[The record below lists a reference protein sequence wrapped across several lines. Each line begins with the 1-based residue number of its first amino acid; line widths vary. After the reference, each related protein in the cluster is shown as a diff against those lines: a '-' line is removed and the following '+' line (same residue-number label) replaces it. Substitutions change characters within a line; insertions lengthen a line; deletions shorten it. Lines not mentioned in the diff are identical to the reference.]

1 MHARAGLET
10 SITRTPLA
18 STHILSVLSGSSTIT
33 VPCLAS
39 ALVALF
45 ITMHHP
51 FIMSQRD
58 RQDMA
63 LKARAPACCLSLPTV
78 PPSDAHPTVTP
89 GVVCSCTARHPS
101 HGVILHGKP
110 VGSLLTCAGCP

>member
-1 MHARAGLET
+1 MCDTCLGAKSGARVAGLET

-18 STHILSVLSGSSTIT
+18 STHILSVLSGSSSIT

-58 RQDMA
+58 RADMA
-63 LKARAPACCLSLPTV
+63 LKAPAPSPVPGRARVLP
-78 PPSDAHPTVTP
+78 
-89 GVVCSCTARHPS
+89 
-101 HGVILHGKP
+101 
-110 VGSLLTCAGCP
+110 CPIF